1 MPFGPQRRPRPE
13 GLPPRRRHGGRVAAV
28 GLQSIEVEAG
38 EVDVP
43 FFDPRRVLEEAAVHR
58 GPHRL
63 GRPQGGAEEEAGRIP
78 FGLQQREQ
86 RDHARDEL
94 VHRPTHATS
103 SYRPDRLC
111 HPPLHRDAAIGR
123 RTPGTS
129 DPRPL
134 ADPTKHRSHAEIAS
148 DTAAGGEAS
157 ATVISLP
164 GSRPRTAGVRSTAH
178 ESRRRPPATLV
189 RAARRFDRQ
198 PRSTVPSPAR
208 DQRSPAPRHSVVT
221 AFERRGHTADAVVP
235 AGPRGQ
241 RPLGDGT
248 TPVRP
253 AGPRGI
259 AGLLGGIAG
268 LLGGPAGGA
277 GPAVT
282 AECRTLVPEPSPA
295 GRISCSISRLGTAP
309 SSSASRDRNVL
320 YARTAS
326 AVLPCA
332 R

>member
-1 MPFGPQRRPRPE
+1 MPFGPQRRLRPE
-13 GLPPRRRHGGRVAAV
+13 CLPPRRRHGGRVAAV
-28 GLQSIEVEAG
+28 GLQSIEVAAG

-63 GRPQGGAEEEAGRIP
+63 GRPQVSAEEETGRIP
-78 FGLQQREQ
+78 FGFQQREQ

-94 VHRPTHATS
+94 VHPPIHATS

-111 HPPLHRDAAIGR
+111 HPPLHRDAVIGR

-129 DPRPL
+129 DPRPV

-148 DTAAGGEAS
+148 DTAAGDEAS
-157 ATVISLP
+157 ATVMSLP
-164 GSRPRTAGVRSTAH
+164 GSRPLDGLSAVNRARKPPPSSSHTRTSSTPLRSSATVHRPIPSQGSTIAG
-178 ESRRRPPATLV
+178 
-189 RAARRFDRQ
+189 
-198 PRSTVPSPAR
+198 
-208 DQRSPAPRHSVVT
+208 PRHSVVT
-221 AFERRGHTADAVVP
+221 ASERRGHTADAVVA
-235 AGPRGQ
+235 AGPGGQ

-259 AGLLGGIAG
+259 AGLLGDV
-268 LLGGPAGGA
+268 AGGA

-309 SSSASRDRNVL
+309 SSSASRDRSVL
-320 YARTAS
+320 YAPTAS